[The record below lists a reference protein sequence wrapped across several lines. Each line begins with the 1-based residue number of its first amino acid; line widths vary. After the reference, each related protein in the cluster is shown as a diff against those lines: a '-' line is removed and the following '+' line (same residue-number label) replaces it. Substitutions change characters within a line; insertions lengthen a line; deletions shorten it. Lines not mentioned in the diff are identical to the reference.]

1 MARTMTVV
9 KVLEPRVDEDGNLLD
24 KEGEIVDTSKKTKK
38 DQVPEMVEV
47 MYYLHHWGLTYEIL
61 IDKDGR
67 YPVSYTIAIC
77 EQFKTGIIK
86 TFIPSELAVVGK
98 ETR

>member
-1 MARTMTVV
+1 MTVV
-9 KVLEPRVDEDGNLLD
+9 STLEPLMDEQGNLLD
-24 KEGEIVDTSKKTKK
+24 KDGEIIDTTKK
-38 DQVPEMVEV
+38 GKDPVMVEV

-61 IDKDGR
+61 IDKDSR

-86 TFIPSELAVVGK
+86 TFIPGELTVVGK